1 MRDEHAGL
9 DDTLSYL
16 LRKPHPDRKPTFMGV
31 IRARFITGVLVALPL
46 VVTIFFARFM
56 FNLLDRWSY
65 PVSSYLFGRPVYG
78 VGAGLAVILIF
89 MLGVLAHNVLGRRL
103 LLLGDK
109 LLGKV
114 PVLRAVYTG
123 TREVTRAFS
132 GNRTKNFRRV
142 VLVPFPIDGAY
153 VMGFQTGEM
162 EIDTPE
168 GRRKMVS
175 VFFPTT
181 PNPTTGFYL
190 VYPAEKVIFSGLAVE
205 EAVRIVISAGL
216 VAPDPKRLFH
226 FPAAGTAPTTTGGAW
241 SPTTDATPGSGE
253 TS

>member
-1 MRDEHAGL
+1 MRTEHENL

-16 LRKPHPDRKPTFMGV
+16 LSKPHPDKRPTVLGV
-31 IRARFITGVLVALPL
+31 LRARFVTGVLVALPL
-46 VVTIFFARFM
+46 VVTIFFARFL

-65 PVSSYLFGRPVYG
+65 PLSKYIFGHPVYG
-78 VGAGLAVILIF
+78 IGAGLAILLIF
-89 MLGVLAHNVLGRRL
+89 LLGVLAHNVLGRRL

-132 GNRTKNFRRV
+132 GDRTKNFRRV
-142 VLVPFPIDGAY
+142 VLVPFPIEGAY
-153 VMGFQTGEM
+153 VMGFQTGEF
-162 EIDTPE
+162 EIAAPE
-168 GRRKMVS
+168 GARHMVS

-190 VYPAEKVIFSGLAVE
+190 LYPIEKVIFSTISVE
-205 EAVRIVISAGL
+205 EAVRVVISAGL
-216 VAPDPKRLFH
+216 VAPDPRSLFG
-226 FPAAGTAPTTTGGAW
+226 AAAKPVPGTGMRP
-241 SPTTDATPGSGE
+241 
-253 TS
+253 

>member
-1 MRDEHAGL
+1 MRDDGAGL

-16 LRKPHPDRKPTFMGV
+16 LSKPQTGKRPTVMGV
-31 IRARFITGVLVALPL
+31 LRARFVTGVLVALPL
-46 VVTIFFARFM
+46 VVTIFFARFL

-65 PVSSYLFGRPVYG
+65 PLSKYLFGHPVYG
-78 VGAGLAVILIF
+78 VGAGLAIILIF
-89 MLGVLAHNVLGRRL
+89 LLGVVAHNVLGRRL

-132 GNRTKNFRRV
+132 GDRTKNFRRV
-142 VLVPFPIDGAY
+142 VLVPFPIEDAY
-153 VMGFQTGEM
+153 VPGFLTGEWDI
-162 EIDTPE
+162 ETPT
-168 GRRKMVS
+168 GTRRMAS

-190 VYPAEKVIFSGLAVE
+190 IYPIEKVVDSGLSVE
-205 EAVRIVISAGL
+205 EAVRLVISGGL
-216 VAPDPKRLFH
+216 VAPDPRRIFRWPK
-226 FPAAGTAPTTTGGAW
+226 PPVAEGP
-241 SPTTDATPGSGE
+241 
-253 TS
+253 

>member
-1 MRDEHAGL
+1 MRDDHTGL

-16 LRKPHPDRKPTFMGV
+16 LRKPHPDKKPTVLGV
-31 IRARFITGVLVALPL
+31 LRARFVTGVLVALPL
-46 VVTIFFARFM
+46 VVTVFFARFM

-65 PVSSYLFGRPVYG
+65 PLSNYLFGHPVYG
-78 VGAGLAVILIF
+78 VGAGLAILLIF

-103 LLLGDK
+103 LRLGDR

-132 GNRTKNFRRV
+132 GDRTKNFRRV
-142 VLVPFPIDGAY
+142 VLVPFPIDDAY
-153 VMGFQTGEM
+153 VIGFQTGEFD
-162 EIDTPE
+162 IHTPE
-168 GRRKMVS
+168 GVRRMAS

-190 VYPAEKVIFSGLAVE
+190 VYPIEKLIDSGLSVE

-216 VAPDPKRLFH
+216 VAPDPQRLFRW
-226 FPAAGTAPTTTGGAW
+226 PKPSAEERA
-241 SPTTDATPGSGE
+241 
-253 TS
+253 

>member
-1 MRDEHAGL
+1 MREERTNL

-16 LRKPHPDRKPTFMGV
+16 LRKPHPEKRPTVVGV
-31 IRARFITGVLVALPL
+31 LRARFITGVLVALPL

-65 PVSSYLFGRPVYG
+65 PLSKYLFGKPVYG
-78 VGAGLAVILIF
+78 VGAGLAIILIF

-132 GNRTKNFRRV
+132 GDRTKNFRRV
-142 VLVPFPIDGAY
+142 VLVPFPVEGAY
-153 VMGFQTGEM
+153 VIGFQTGEM
-162 EIDTPE
+162 EIETPE

-181 PNPTTGFYL
+181 PNPTTGFFI
-190 VYPAEKVIFSGLAVE
+190 VYPAEKVIASSLAVE

-216 VAPDPKRLFH
+216 VPPDPLRLFNW
-226 FPAAGTAPTTTGGAW
+226 AGTVAVSPRQAPPPAVEAGPGEGAA
-241 SPTTDATPGSGE
+241 S
-253 TS
+253 